1 LRVVPPYPIGEPQQG
16 FKPPEAG
23 PPDKGRRI
31 LTKAYSNCRQ
41 CNPEYSKERCSKIAW
56 GAVGVLSIILSIIF
70 LAFPALALATLIF
83 LLSIGLLFVGIE
95 AIAAGV
101 IGERLC
107 R

>member
-16 FKPPEAG
+16 FKPPETG
-23 PPDKGRRI
+23 GLPDKGRRI

-41 CNPEYSKERCSKIAW
+41 SNPEYSKERCSKIAW
-56 GAVGVLSIILSIIF
+56 GAVGVLGIILSIIF
-70 LAFPALALATLIF
+70 LTFPALAIATLIF

-101 IGERLC
+101 IG
-107 R
+107 